1 MLQQVGILF
10 EKQGSI
16 HCGGS
21 LITCQHVL
29 TAAHCIEN
37 PHTGVLFDTNGFY
50 VVVGEHNVSVL
61 LSLLMSGMILSIYNN
76 IFGVFYYHF

>member
-1 MLQQVGILF
+1 MSFTWKKYIQVGILF
-10 EKQGSI
+10 EKQGPI

-37 PHTGVLFDTNGFY
+37 PHTGAIFDTNGFY
-50 VVVGEHNVSVL
+50 VVVGEHNVS
-61 LSLLMSGMILSIYNN
+61 GEILA
-76 IFGVFYYHF
+76 